1 MCDIFNFPWD
11 KGTHM
16 FIWKEK
22 QNFCITQA
30 GLACLK
36 SSLEVL
42 GQGVKYVQSYQE
54 RPQNNA
60 IDVILES

>member
-36 SSLEVL
+36 STLEVL
-42 GQGVKYVQSYQE
+42 GQGVKYVQS
-54 RPQNNA
+54 
-60 IDVILES
+60 